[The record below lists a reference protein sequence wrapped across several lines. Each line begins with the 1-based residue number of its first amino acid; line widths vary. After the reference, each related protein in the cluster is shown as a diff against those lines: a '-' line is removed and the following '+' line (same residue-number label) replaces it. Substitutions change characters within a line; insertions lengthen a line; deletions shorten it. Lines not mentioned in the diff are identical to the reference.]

1 MKIIKILSLIYISI
15 LVLSCANN
23 QTKNKSFEKPNV
35 ILIMADDIGFE
46 ALQINGADDYK
57 TPVLDS
63 LARNG
68 INFTNAY
75 SQPLCT
81 PTRVKIMTG
90 KPNYINYEYF
100 TYLNPNQKTFGNLF
114 QENGYKTSLVGKWQ
128 LNGVQYDLENN
139 QDLNRPYHFG
149 FDEYCLWWLRE
160 RGDRFANPNIVQN
173 GKKLETNID
182 DYGADI
188 FSDFIVDFIEKN
200 KNDPF
205 FIYYPMAL
213 VHDPFRPTPDSKD
226 WDDLDKR
233 NSGNDPKYFSDM
245 VTYMDKVVGTI
256 TDAIRKNNLD
266 KNTILIFL
274 GDNGTDK
281 KVVTLNNGKEIK
293 GSKGVTIK
301 YGSNVPMIL
310 NWNNYINEPRTS
322 DVLIDFTDFYAT
334 FEDILNVDKPDSYG
348 KSLIPLML
356 NEGYKE
362 RDILITYYNPMW
374 GSSGLTRGVYAQD
387 KNYKLYKSG
396 KFFKYSE
403 DLFEENPISFNVFSE
418 EENKIYNSLKKSLD
432 SVPALPAQNHNGWK
446 ERGTEVKQSN
456 KFNSIWQL
464 NSE

>member
-233 NSGNDPKYFSDM
+233 NSGNDPKYFSEM

-456 KFNSIWQL
+456 KFNSLWQL